1 MRPYIVAYSRPPRI
15 VTFITAPKR
24 ESSSMSSTTPPAMSS
39 GLRIPPAVRS
49 SSRLSSPRPSAIG
62 VSTISGQIAF
72 SYANVGL
79 LCQVRERPREV
90 DHARLGGSVDGGARH
105 RPQADQRG
113 GGIDDHAGVACQPH
127 LSDSAP
133 RRLDDRSEVNIDDA
147 RPMARLVGEK
157 VLAAEAGVIE
167 RDVEPSEV
175 LNRPVEGGAEVL
187 GFRDI
192 TATERGAATPRAGHL
207 DRPTAAVFIDIGDD
221 DLRSAFGQREDRSSP
236 DPRSAAADD
245 GHLAFNLH
253 WLLLPRAILLLT
265 GYAR

>member
-24 ESSSMSSTTPPAMSS
+24 ESSSMSSTTPAAMSS

-90 DHARLGGSVDGGARH
+90 DHACLGGSVDGGARH

-113 GGIDDHAGVACQPH
+113 GIYDHAGVACRPH
-127 LSDSAP
+127 LSDSEP
-133 RRLDDRSEVNIDDA
+133 RRIDDRGEVNIDDA
-147 RPMARLVGEK
+147 RPIARLVGEK
-157 VLAAEAGVIE
+157 VLAADAGVIE
-167 RDVEPSEV
+167 RDVEPSEA

-192 TATERGAATPRAGHL
+192 AAAERGAATLRAGHV
-207 DRPTAAVFIDIGDD
+207 DCPTTAVLIDIGDD
-221 DLRSAFGQREDRSSP
+221 DVRPTFGQREDRSPP

-253 WLLLPRAILLLT
+253 WLLLPRAILV
-265 GYAR
+265 